1 MSWAVSSLLVVPTVP
16 LPPVTIDRLRQIIA
30 AVFIGLFVI
39 VWVWIAVKT
48 FLFHATPTKPKL
60 VLGTGFVSI
69 SGALAGSVA
78 AGTAAVLGVKV
89 QQFKA
94 AGVNLRGGVGTVLSP
109 LIVAGVLA
117 YLAIGLLLVGAWLVK
132 GDASPEIVQS
142 FSLGATTWCA
152 AAFGAVFVATS

>member
-1 MSWAVSSLLVVPTVP
+1 MLGVSAVSLPT
-16 LPPVTIDRLRQIIA
+16 VTIDRLRQILA
-30 AVFIGLFVI
+30 AVFIALFVI

-48 FLFHATPTKPKL
+48 FRFHATASEPKL
-60 VLGTGFVSI
+60 VLSTAFVSI
-69 SGALAGSVA
+69 SGALAGSLA

-117 YLAIGLLLVGAWLVK
+117 YLVIGLLLIVAWLVK

-142 FSLGATTWCA
+142 FSLGATAWCA